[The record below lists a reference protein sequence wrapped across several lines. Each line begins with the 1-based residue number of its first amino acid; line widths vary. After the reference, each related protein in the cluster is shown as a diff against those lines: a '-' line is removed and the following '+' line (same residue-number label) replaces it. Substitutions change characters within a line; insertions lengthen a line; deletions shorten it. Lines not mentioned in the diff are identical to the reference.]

1 MRRICWLV
9 VAVVAAMALPA
20 SASAADPSPSDFK
33 NASKFC
39 KAVKAQ
45 MQADLGEAAGET
57 AFRQAFG
64 TNKNRHNAHGKCVS
78 RHAST
83 VDDLDDN
90 DSNAAQQCRAERG
103 DTPQS
108 QAAFELK
115 YGTNKNKHNAFG
127 KCVSG
132 KAKQAEDDLVHAFG
146 EAAKSCRTERGQTDA
161 SREAFRN
168 KYGTNKNKRN
178 AFGKCV
184 SKLARQQHD

>member
-1 MRRICWLV
+1 MKKMRWLLV
-9 VAVVAAMALPA
+9 PLAVAMAFPA
-20 SASAADPSPSDFK
+20 SASALSPSDFK

-39 KAVKAQ
+39 KALRAE
-45 MQADLGEAAGET
+45 MGET

-64 TNKNRHNAHGKCVS
+64 TNENRRNAHGKCVS

-83 VDDLDDN
+83 VDDN
-90 DSNAAQQCRAERG
+90 DSNAAQRCKDERQTMG
-103 DTPQS
+103 E
-108 QAAFELK
+108 QAFRDK

-127 KCVSG
+127 KCVS
-132 KAKQAEDDLVHAFG
+132 KQAQEAEDNLVRAFG
-146 EAAKSCRTERGQTDA
+146 EAAKTCKTERGQTAA